1 MKDTVVKGSLK
12 LKKVSTE
19 APKKTKK
26 SKPAMDLKQVDMT
39 IRRDS
44 RNTSGGGPHKTE
56 AELRFEARRQANM
69 AERMLK
75 QAALSHREKVEKLN
89 KQLGEMTEFND
100 IPKVSWTK

>member
-39 IRRDS
+39 IR

>member
-1 MKDTVVKGSLK
+1 MKDTVIKGSLK

-19 APKKTKK
+19 APKKAKK
-26 SKPAMDLKQVDMT
+26 NKTTVDPKQVDMT
-39 IRRDS
+39 IRR
-44 RNTSGGGPHKTE
+44 NASGSGPHKTE

-75 QAALSHREKVEKLN
+75 RAAVSHREKVEKFN
-89 KQLGEMTEFND
+89 KQMEEMTEFND